1 MSVTERLV
9 TRLAT
14 LGRRPTSRR
23 TFLAGATL
31 TGAALA
37 VDPWGFVTRPQS
49 AYATV
54 CGPDPACSDGYTVM
68 CCTINSGHNTC
79 PPNTYAGGWW
89 KADRS
94 SFCGGRAR
102 YYIDCNAR
110 PGTNFH
116 CHCNDTT
123 CDRRRVA
130 CNIFRYGQC
139 NTQIHGVTAVVC
151 RQISCTPP
159 WRLYPNACGTSS
171 ATDNNTAQHSAPC
184 LNSANTFPVMITFP
198 DAPHVLAAGHHLLAG
213 HRLVSADQHTQLTMQ
228 TDGNLVLRNE
238 DGVTWTSR
246 TAKIAAGG
254 SAFMNPNGRLMVLDA
269 HKNVRFTTHNATG
282 GTTPHLRVRN
292 NGQLAIYR
300 GDTQIVWHTN
310 THTP

>member
-23 TFLAGATL
+23 AFLASATL
-31 TGAALA
+31 AGTALA
-37 VDPWGFVTRPQS
+37 IDPLGFITKPQS

-54 CGPDPACSDGYTVM
+54 CGPDSACGDGYTVM
-68 CCTINSGHNTC
+68 CCTINNGHNTC

-94 SFCGGRAR
+94 SFCNDHAR
-102 YYIDCNAR
+102 YYIDCNAK
-110 PGTNFH
+110 PGTSFH
-116 CHCNDTT
+116 CRCNDST

-139 NTQIHGVTAVVC
+139 NTQIAGVTAVVC

-159 WRLYPNACGTSS
+159 WRLYPGACGTSS
-171 ATDNNTAQHSAPC
+171 ATDNNTLHHSAPC

-198 DAPHVLAAGHHLLAG
+198 DAPHVLPAGHHLLSG
-213 HRLVSADQHTQLTMQ
+213 HRLVSDDRHTQLTMQ
-228 TDGNLVLRNE
+228 PNGDLVLRNE
-238 DGVTWTSR
+238 SGIIWHTR
-246 TAKIAAGG
+246 TATVAAGG
-254 SAFMNPNGRLMVLDA
+254 SALMHRSGRLLVLD
-269 HKNVRFTTHNATG
+269 KNKHVRFITQNATTG
-282 GTTPHLRVRN
+282 ATPSLRVRN
-292 NGQLAIYR
+292 IGQLAIFR
-300 GDTQIVWHTN
+300 GDTQVVWHTP